1 MSTDVSF
8 FILQFK
14 YLLNY
19 KFTTYNY
26 TIKWIFFQRKTRI
39 HKQSQQ
45 PQISPETPEAPE
57 TSETPDNNT
66 ENIDILK
73 YSENSVEL
81 ESHSDNFYLEFE
93 EI

>member
-1 MSTDVSF
+1 M
-8 FILQFK
+8 
-14 YLLNY
+14 Y
-19 KFTTYNY
+19 
-26 TIKWIFFQRKTRI
+26 FFQRKTRI

-45 PQISPETPEAPE
+45 PQISPKTPE

-66 ENIDILK
+66 ENLDILK

-81 ESHSDNFYLEFE
+81 ESHSDNFYLEVE

>member
-1 MSTDVSF
+1 M
-8 FILQFK
+8 
-14 YLLNY
+14 Y
-19 KFTTYNY
+19 
-26 TIKWIFFQRKTRI
+26 FFQRKTRI

-45 PQISPETPEAPE
+45 PQISPKTPE

-81 ESHSDNFYLEFE
+81 ESHSDNFYLEVE